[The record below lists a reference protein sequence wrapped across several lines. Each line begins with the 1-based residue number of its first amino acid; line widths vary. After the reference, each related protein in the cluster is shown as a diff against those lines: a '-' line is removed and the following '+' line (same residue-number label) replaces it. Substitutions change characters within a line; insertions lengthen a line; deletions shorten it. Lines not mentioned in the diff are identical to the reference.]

1 MKVTAREK
9 ASVVNL
15 LNFVKEIY
23 DIKRPFSGNINTAYI
38 DWQALNSNLP
48 GVTQWTP
55 TSVDPSLLCQ
65 IERLSPPTPPKP
77 DDRLQGWYIP
87 SFEKDLIWKD
97 ELERTEF
104 DADGNEIQ
112 IIERFTDDSKRV
124 QLKEKYLQ
132 QRTLWLQ
139 ECEDIQKNNTLF
151 DTFMN
156 YWDEVKSSN
165 LKKELV
171 LGNFVFDSSDYAKRS
186 NIKYPILTSP
196 VKVEI
201 LPGQKLQL
209 QVRLDPEE
217 KTTIH
222 NEIFVAFDDEQLNG
236 QAFDDINQL
245 LVPLNKNLL
254 DAERIQDVLT
264 NEAVRL
270 STKCRWRESQ
280 KDKKHE
286 DGVYF
291 QIYPLPVFFIQPKPI
306 GLKEAVNTIIETIES
321 TSEVP
326 AHLVEIAY
334 PDGIPCSATR

>member
-151 DTFMN
+151 D
-156 YWDEVKSSN
+156 WGGVRN
-165 LKKELV
+165 LDLM
-171 LGNFVFDSSDYAKRS
+171 
-186 NIKYPILTSP
+186 ILS
-196 VKVEI
+196 
-201 LPGQKLQL
+201 
-209 QVRLDPEE
+209 
-217 KTTIH
+217 
-222 NEIFVAFDDEQLNG
+222 
-236 QAFDDINQL
+236 
-245 LVPLNKNLL
+245 
-254 DAERIQDVLT
+254 
-264 NEAVRL
+264 
-270 STKCRWRESQ
+270 
-280 KDKKHE
+280 
-286 DGVYF
+286 
-291 QIYPLPVFFIQPKPI
+291 
-306 GLKEAVNTIIETIES
+306 
-321 TSEVP
+321 
-326 AHLVEIAY
+326 
-334 PDGIPCSATR
+334 